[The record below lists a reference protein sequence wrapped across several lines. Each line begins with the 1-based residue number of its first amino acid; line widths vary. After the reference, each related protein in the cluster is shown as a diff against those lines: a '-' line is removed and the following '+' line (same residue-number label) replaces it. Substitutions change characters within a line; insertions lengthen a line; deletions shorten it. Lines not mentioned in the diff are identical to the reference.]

1 MKVYHGIVKGKTIVL
16 DEQPDLPEDCAALLE
31 IRPLD
36 RTRDEEIARQQVAL
50 LRQAPRVG
58 RLLYRKREELY
69 AR

>member
-1 MKVYHGIVKGKTIVL
+1 VL
-16 DEQPDLPEDCAALLE
+16 DFLQLDHPSTVNNPIEGAAPADSIPGE
-31 IRPLD
+31 AQSPGREG
-36 RTRDEEIARQQVAL
+36 EEIARQQVAL